1 MRSRTQRR
9 AHAGKRAGAGK
20 RAAADAADDADSDAE
35 FLGRR
40 YARIYEVVRRIPRGR
55 VLTYGAVAELAGMPR
70 AARVVGAALR
80 VSSAAASTPWQRVVG
95 KRRPGWAHISIH
107 DPLGASIQR
116 SLLEAEGVCFSDSG
130 GISLADYGWDGSTR
144 GA

>member
-70 AARVVGAALR
+70 AARVVG
-80 VSSAAASTPWQRVVG
+80 